1 MTSPPKI
8 PTIVAL
14 SLIKSYNGFR
24 AVDRL
29 SFEVAPGEILGLVGP
44 NAAGKTTTL
53 RCLCGIIPATA
64 GVIHIGG
71 IDLDRD
77 PIEAKKV
84 LAFVPDEPHLF
95 EYLTVWDHLMLFS
108 KLYGVEDGVG
118 RADKLLGDNGLG
130 DRKYAYPAE
139 LSRGMKQK
147 LIIAC
152 ALLHSPRALVL
163 DEPLTGLDPGAIRRT
178 KRTIL
183 QTAQKGAAV
192 IVSSHMLHLV
202 EEVCSRILIL
212 QHGRKVLEGSL
223 NEIRSNLPEIDE
235 GADLEEIFMRATGL
249 GDPNE

>member
-1 MTSPPKI
+1 MIS
-8 PTIVAL
+8 VH
-14 SLIKSYNGFR
+14 SLIKAYNGFQ

-44 NAAGKTTTL
+44 NGAGKTTTL
-53 RCLCGIIPATA
+53 RCLCGIIPPTA
-64 GVIHIGG
+64 GSIRIGG
-71 IDLDRD
+71 IDLDQD
-77 PIEAKKV
+77 PIPAKRM
-84 LAFVPDEPHLF
+84 LAFVPDEPYLF

-108 KLYGVEDGVG
+108 KLYSVEDGVG
-118 RADKLLGDNGLG
+118 RAEELLGENGLE
-130 DRKYAYPAE
+130 DQKYAYPAE

-147 LIIAC
+147 LMIAC

-178 KRTIL
+178 KRMIL
-183 QTAQKGAAV
+183 QTAEEGGAV

-212 QHGRKVLEGSL
+212 QHGQKVLEGSL
-223 NEIRSNLPEIDE
+223 NEIRQNLPEIDE

>member
-1 MTSPPKI
+1 MI
-8 PTIVAL
+8 LVH
-14 SLIKSYNGFR
+14 SLIKSYNGFQ

-44 NAAGKTTTL
+44 NGAGKTTTL

-64 GVIHIGG
+64 GSIRIGG
-71 IDLDRD
+71 IDLDQD
-77 PIEAKKV
+77 PIPAKRM
-84 LAFVPDEPHLF
+84 LAFVPDEPYLF

-108 KLYGVEDGVG
+108 KLYSVEDGVG
-118 RADKLLGDNGLG
+118 RGEELLGENGLA
-130 DRKYAYPAE
+130 DQKYAYPAE

-147 LIIAC
+147 LMIAC

-178 KRTIL
+178 KRMIL
-183 QTAQKGAAV
+183 QTAEEGAAV

-212 QHGRKVLEGSL
+212 QHGQKVLEGSL
-223 NEIRSNLPEIDE
+223 NEIRQNLPEIDE

>member
-1 MTSPPKI
+1 MIS
-8 PTIVAL
+8 VH
-14 SLIKSYNGFR
+14 SLIKSYNGFQ

-44 NAAGKTTTL
+44 NGAGKTTTL
-53 RCLCGIIPATA
+53 RCLCGIIPVTA
-64 GVIHIGG
+64 GGIRIGG
-71 IDLDRD
+71 IDLDQN
-77 PIEAKKV
+77 PIPAKRM
-84 LAFVPDEPHLF
+84 LAFVPDEPYLF

-118 RADKLLGDNGLG
+118 RAEEFLEENGLA
-130 DRKYAYPAE
+130 DQKYAYPAE

-147 LIIAC
+147 LMIGC
-152 ALLHSPRALVL
+152 ALIHSPRALVL

-178 KRTIL
+178 KRMIL
-183 QTAQKGAAV
+183 QTAEEGAAV

-212 QHGRKVLEGSL
+212 QHGQKVVEGSL
-223 NEIRSNLPEIDE
+223 KEIRQNLPEIDE

-249 GDPNE
+249 GDPSE

>member
-1 MTSPPKI
+1 MLNPWESMI
-8 PTIVAL
+8 SVSGL
-14 SLIKSYNGFR
+14 VKSYNGFQ

-29 SFEVAPGEILGLVGP
+29 SFEVTPGEILGLVGP
-44 NAAGKTTTL
+44 NGAGKTTTL
-53 RCLCGIIPATA
+53 RCLCGIIPAT
-64 GVIHIGG
+64 GGTIRIGG
-71 IDLDRD
+71 LNLEQE
-77 PIEAKKV
+77 PIQAKQM
-84 LAFVPDEPHLF
+84 LAFVPDEPYLF

-108 KLYGVEDGVG
+108 KLYGVENGVG
-118 RADKLLGDNGLG
+118 RAEELLGDNGLG
-130 DRKYAYPAE
+130 DQKYAYPTE

-178 KRTIL
+178 KRIIL
-183 QTAQKGAAV
+183 QTAEEGAAV

-223 NEIRSNLPEIDE
+223 NDIRRNLPEIDE
-235 GADLEEIFMRATGL
+235 GADLEEIYMRVTGL

>member
-1 MTSPPKI
+1 MIS
-8 PTIVAL
+8 VH
-14 SLIKSYNGFR
+14 SLIKSYNGFQ

-44 NAAGKTTTL
+44 NGAGKTTTL
-53 RCLCGIIPATA
+53 RCLCGIIPAAA
-64 GVIHIGG
+64 GAIRIGG
-71 IDLDRD
+71 IDLDQD
-77 PIEAKKV
+77 PIPAKRL
-84 LAFVPDEPHLF
+84 LAFVPDAPYLF

-118 RADKLLGDNGLG
+118 RAEKLLGENGLA
-130 DRKYAYPAE
+130 DQKYAYPAE

-178 KRTIL
+178 KRMIL
-183 QTAQKGAAV
+183 QTAEEGAAV

-212 QHGRKVLEGSL
+212 QHGQKLLEGSL
-223 NEIRSNLPEIDE
+223 NEIRQNLPEIDE
-235 GADLEEIFMRATGL
+235 GADLEEIFVRATGL